1 MGRRF
6 RHDPSL
12 DQAMALP
19 ALQAIPAVKRGGFA
33 PVVGKAYEIA
43 SSAVSAHSI
52 PYMLD
57 EFIPTPA
64 AAADKV

>member
-1 MGRRF
+1 
-6 RHDPSL
+6 
-12 DQAMALP
+12 MALP